1 MKAMAIAGILL
12 GATATQSAHAD
23 VTCPRCD
30 DWKSELKI
38 VDGWKT
44 KAKEAIENEA
54 YNASLDER
62 FKQLPIMSNMP
73 SWLTRP
79 YPLAKRKRHE
89 H

>member
-1 MKAMAIAGILL
+1 MAIAGILL
-12 GATATQSAHAD
+12 GATAMQSAHAD

-30 DWKSELKI
+30 DWKSEPKI
-38 VDGWKT
+38 VDDWKT

-62 FKQLPIMSNMP
+62 FKQLPITSNMP
-73 SWLTRP
+73 RWLTRP
-79 YPLAKRKRHE
+79 YPVAKRKRRE